1 MFATCIIDHIEY
13 IDDILD
19 LPLVKNFK
27 SFVEIDVF
35 LVVSLKFGRFP

>member
-19 LPLVKNFK
+19 LPLVKNF
-27 SFVEIDVF
+27 SR
-35 LVVSLKFGRFP
+35 LLKLMFF